1 MACVICSSQL
11 EKHKVKGYA
20 YNPDK
25 GRKAVMTKRG
35 ELHCPK
41 CKIIYKEDPDGQDIK
56 EVDKR

>member
-1 MACVICSSQL
+1 MGCMICSSQL
-11 EKHKVKGYA
+11 ERHLIKGYA

-25 GRKAVMTKRG
+25 GRKAVMTRLG

-41 CKIIYKEDPDGQDIK
+41 CQIVYKKDPDGDEIK